1 LRRTLTVTRKEVETP
16 DGGLSVSY
24 ELIAG
29 ERRLRASKL
38 AGVPQVPVII
48 RSGVEDAK
56 LKLELAI
63 IENLQ
68 REDLNAIDR
77 AVAFQKLHTEFHLSH
92 GDIGKRMGKSREY
105 VSNTL
110 RLLSL
115 PSDIQTALAG
125 GKLGEGHARTLLSLN
140 DKPDDAVEQGLIT
153 GVALSQFAFG
163 KTLDT
168 HVINKRISVMHEGQS
183 EEEVRSAE
191 QATQVIT
198 EAGQEMINEWN
209 AGSFDKAVN
218 VYSGAKRLITEKLIL
233 PRNRIWANDIN
244 EKISQLT
251 ERGLKG
257 TIVVTGGAAHYGV
270 MCELSDQLEG
280 SSIKLQL
287 IEIPGINSPD
297 LQIGQL
303 IADGFVDE
311 DIPEEMKARALLG
324 SMLKES
330 WKHHF
335 ITGDDFDERGFY
347 QHYDDAYTIMDNISN
362 SMSVDEIRRLCE
374 EKVDLFQFLK
384 SHPLAQDIAKYLPA

>member
-1 LRRTLTVTRKEVETP
+1 MEFAHGNHEPSSIQETTLTPRVEVIFAGWRHE
-16 DGGLSVSY
+16 DWNLQGANRLSKVVDEACAKSDD
-24 ELIAG
+24 
-29 ERRLRASKL
+29 S
-38 AGVPQVPVII
+38 VI
-48 RSGVEDAK
+48 VF
-56 LKLELAI
+56 
-63 IENLQ
+63 IENSPRTREQSEQLTQEFMFYGPLQ
-68 REDLNAIDR
+68 IYASQAIR
-77 AVAFQKLHTEFHLSH
+77 NEGGSITMESVTQRIEQ
-92 GDIGKRMGKSREY
+92 
-105 VSNTL
+105 
-110 RLLSL
+110 LLACENPL
-115 PSDIQTALAG
+115 
-125 GKLGEGHARTLLSLN
+125 
-140 DKPDDAVEQGLIT
+140 DAVEQGLIT

-244 EKISQLT
+244 EKISQLI
-251 ERGLKG
+251 ERDLKG

>member
-1 LRRTLTVTRKEVETP
+1 MEFDQGNIAEQQPIPEAVLTP
-16 DGGLSVSY
+16 
-24 ELIAG
+24 
-29 ERRLRASKL
+29 
-38 AGVPQVPVII
+38 
-48 RSGVEDAK
+48 GVEVIFAGWRHEDWNLQGANRLSK
-56 LKLELAI
+56 VVEEACVKSDDSVVVF
-63 IENLQ
+63 IENSPRTREQSEQLTQEFMFYGPLQ
-68 REDLNAIDR
+68 IYASQAIR
-77 AVAFQKLHTEFHLSH
+77 NEGGPITMESVTQRIEQ
-92 GDIGKRMGKSREY
+92 
-105 VSNTL
+105 
-110 RLLSL
+110 LLACENPL
-115 PSDIQTALAG
+115 
-125 GKLGEGHARTLLSLN
+125 
-140 DKPDDAVEQGLIT
+140 DAVEQGLII

-218 VYSGAKRLITEKLIL
+218 VYSRAKRLITEKLIL

-270 MCELSDQLEG
+270 MCELSGGLEERSG
-280 SSIKLQL
+280 IKLQL
-287 IEIPGINSPD
+287 VEIPGFGSPD

-303 IADGFVDE
+303 IAEGFTDE
-311 DIPEEMKARALLG
+311 DISEEMKARALLG
-324 SMLKES
+324 SMLKGS
-330 WKHHF
+330 WRPHF
-335 ITGDDFDERGFY
+335 YTGEDFDERGFY
-347 QHYDDAYTIMDNISN
+347 EHYDDAYTVMDNISN
-362 SMSVDEIRRLCE
+362 SMSVDAIRRLCE

-384 SHPLAQDIAKYLPA
+384 THPLAQDIAKYLPA

>member
-1 LRRTLTVTRKEVETP
+1 MRMEFAHGNHEPSSIQETTLTPRVEVIFAGWRHE
-16 DGGLSVSY
+16 DWNLQGANRLSKVVDEACAKSDD
-24 ELIAG
+24 
-29 ERRLRASKL
+29 S
-38 AGVPQVPVII
+38 VI
-48 RSGVEDAK
+48 VF
-56 LKLELAI
+56 
-63 IENLQ
+63 IENSPRTREQSEQLTQEVMFYGPLQ
-68 REDLNAIDR
+68 IYASQAIR
-77 AVAFQKLHTEFHLSH
+77 NEGGSITMESVTQRIEQ
-92 GDIGKRMGKSREY
+92 
-105 VSNTL
+105 
-110 RLLSL
+110 LLACENPL
-115 PSDIQTALAG
+115 
-125 GKLGEGHARTLLSLN
+125 
-140 DKPDDAVEQGLIT
+140 DAVEQGLIT

-244 EKISQLT
+244 EKISQLI
-251 ERGLKG
+251 ERDLKG

-362 SMSVDEIRRLCE
+362 SMSVDAIRRLCE

>member
-1 LRRTLTVTRKEVETP
+1 MRMEFAHGNHEPSSIQETTLTPRVEVIFAGWRHE
-16 DGGLSVSY
+16 DWNLQGANRLSKVVDEACAKSDD
-24 ELIAG
+24 
-29 ERRLRASKL
+29 S
-38 AGVPQVPVII
+38 VI
-48 RSGVEDAK
+48 VF
-56 LKLELAI
+56 
-63 IENLQ
+63 IENSPRTREQSEQLTQEVMFYGPLQ
-68 REDLNAIDR
+68 IYASQAIR
-77 AVAFQKLHTEFHLSH
+77 NEGGSITMESVTQRIEQ
-92 GDIGKRMGKSREY
+92 
-105 VSNTL
+105 
-110 RLLSL
+110 LLACENPL
-115 PSDIQTALAG
+115 
-125 GKLGEGHARTLLSLN
+125 
-140 DKPDDAVEQGLIT
+140 DAVEQGLIT

-244 EKISQLT
+244 EKISQLI
-251 ERGLKG
+251 ERDLKG